1 MESSNYGRACWSL
14 YSVLISAFYLSE
26 TEVIQPGI
34 QDPKAVG
41 PEYEFIN
48 AIHVSVTASV

>member
-1 MESSNYGRACWSL
+1 M
-14 YSVLISAFYLSE
+14 LISAFYLSE

-34 QDPKAVG
+34 QDPKAMG